1 MGYSV
6 LTDFQIKGWAMKNE
20 LQIKRD
26 YTEIHYVGEAPN
38 TSTSS
43 SDSAL
48 ASFCK
53 ANGCDMLTSDKKAY
67 APLLEEQNAGAVHI
81 MIYDKDESA
90 GRPVYRVRMV

>member
-1 MGYSV
+1 MGDSV
-6 LTDFQIKGWAMKNE
+6 LIDFQIKGWAMKNE

-67 APLLEEQNAGAVHI
+67 APMLEEHEIGAVRI
-81 MIYDKDESA
+81 SIYDMNEQS
-90 GRPVYRVRMV
+90 GQHVYRIRMV